1 MHKIK
6 LIIFREYLTRVRKK
20 SFIIMTLLGPLI
32 FGSIIVV
39 PAWLATSENSGQ
51 KVVAVIDESGLFAD
65 SFKNQGD
72 DNIIY
77 EYVNEPL
84 EEAKSGI
91 SSGYRYGLLQIPKVD
106 LDNPQGITFFS
117 EGSPSLSTLNDIRQ
131 KLRGVIKDIKL
142 KQSSISK
149 EALARLESDVRINTI
164 NLAGDGTEQQ
174 GSSSVSSVVGYVSA
188 FMIYGFIFLYGAQV
202 MRGVIEEKTSRIIEV
217 IISSVKPFQLM
228 MGKIIGVASVGLTQF
243 ILWVILTLTVA
254 TIAFSIFQPEGGMDA
269 GQVGAMAQS
278 FPEAQAAQSEV
289 VTELQNA
296 MNTINIPLILFC
308 FLFFFLGGYLL
319 YGALFAAIGS
329 AADSDTDTQQ
339 FMLPIA
345 APLIF
350 SIVTLASVLNEP
362 NGTMAFWLSMIPFTS
377 PVTMM
382 MRVPFGVPTWQL
394 ILSMLL
400 LIGGFILTTWVAS
413 RVYRIGILTH
423 GTKVNYKTLG
433 RWLFTNN

>member
-319 YGALFAAIGS
+319 YGALFDAIGS